1 MINTDLFSIIKNR
14 PMFHRISS
22 FNKTQYRVTVYNVF
36 SKNFEKICIGI
47 VNSYDE
53 AITIIEN
60 YKLNIYVTRVSK
72 YIHDVNYITTGI
84 VYNNMWVVYSNGLVF
99 DLCGNNIHGDI
110 NRYGYQII
118 RRTNKD
124 GSHYRISLHR
134 LVALCYIPNPYNK
147 PQINH
152 KDGNKLNNDIS
163 NLEWCTASEN
173 IIHSYNSKLHVVN
186 TKLSLNEIQEIVDLY
201 NSGLYSYLELSK
213 IFGVSNVTISNYV
226 DRYSFQDF

>member
-1 MINTDLFSIIKNR
+1 MTNTDLFSIIKNR
-14 PMFHRISS
+14 PMFYRISL
-22 FNKTQYRVTVYNVF
+22 FNKTQYRITVYNVF

-47 VNSYDE
+47 ANSYDE
-53 AITIIEN
+53 AITIVEN
-60 YKLNIYVTRVSK
+60 YKLNVYITRVSE
-72 YIHDVNYITTGI
+72 YIHDIKYIMTGI
-84 VYNNMWVVYSNGLVF
+84 VYNNIWVVYSNGLVF
-99 DLCGNNIHGDI
+99 DLYGNNIHGDI
-110 NRYGYQII
+110 NRYGYRII

-152 KDGNKLNNDIS
+152 KDGNKLNNDVS

-173 IIHSYNSKLHVVN
+173 IAHSYNTKLHVVE
-186 TKLSLNEIQEIVDLY
+186 TKLSLDEIQEIVDLY

-226 DRYSFQDF
+226 DRCSFQDF